1 MAGGTLQ
8 DLWIPWITLREHSL
22 LWMCSCA
29 ALLDFWWVEFPLWS
43 PGCLPSPRR
52 AHGLVFFGHSPE
64 QVLAF
69 HCSGLF
75 AVLAAITLSSSG
87 IWKLS
92 LNKLLSLGAVPAL
105 YIPRSIFGGKLLH
118 YSPWCRWSHKA
129 FLCFPSHSLLFTS
142 PCGCL

>member
-52 AHGLVFFGHSPE
+52 AHGLVFFGRSPE

-75 AVLAAITLSSSG
+75 VVLAAITLSSSG

-92 LNKLLSLGAVPAL
+92 LNKLLSRYSA
-105 YIPRSIFGGKLLH
+105 SIT
-118 YSPWCRWSHKA
+118 YSQKYFWRKA
-129 FLCFPSHSLLFTS
+129 FALFPLVQVVPQSISLLSHSLLFTS